1 MAEDLRIDVGALLT
15 AELAFID
22 RHGNYMAPWAVAL
35 DLAHRICQ
43 TMPGLVLARI
53 DGRERE
59 LRENASRGTRRRD
72 RDGLV
77 WSGRFLRN
85 GTRSGLANGSRSS
98 PWFGSGAASTMNVST
113 SLRRCARKWIGSRA
127 WSNKRSRAC
136 RNSVIRRRPG
146 GCGTSLVSGLIVTR
160 AGSAMR
166 EAVLAVRA
174 VGVET
179 VQVGLQVLWSDR

>member
-77 WSGRFLRN
+77 WQIPPERYAQRLGEREPIFALVRQWCGVDHERFDELEALRKEVD
-85 GTRSGLANGSRSS
+85 RLAGLVEQAIKSLQEFGHTATARRLRDELGVRVDSYASR
-98 PWFGSGAASTMNVST
+98 
-113 SLRRCARKWIGSRA
+113 IGNA
-127 WSNKRSRAC
+127 
-136 RNSVIRRRPG
+136 
-146 GCGTSLVSGLIVTR
+146 
-160 AGSAMR
+160 
-166 EAVLAVRA
+166 
-174 VGVET
+174 
-179 VQVGLQVLWSDR
+179 